1 MPATCDALLPGTPG
15 LVPEDLNQSCFCIT
29 IDQGKLSAALAT
41 ASGEPGLYDQMAA
54 THPHLFSNVPVFL
67 PAASLRAMQS
77 TVAAIE
83 AVAQVPAFRD
93 AVLAWAPEIS
103 QPDPGPVGALM
114 GYDFHLGDDSPKLIE
129 VNTNAGGAFLN
140 ALLARAQSLC
150 CAELVHRPADGLT
163 LGFEAHVLAMFGE
176 EWQRQRGTAPLRR
189 IAIID
194 DAPED
199 QYLYPEFV
207 LARQMLIKAG
217 IDAVICDP
225 RALEYRDAGLFLG
238 NLRIDLVY
246 NRLVDFTLAEPDH
259 AALRRAYLDG
269 AVVLTPN
276 PHNHALLA
284 HKRNLTLL
292 SDPAALGLLGVAP
305 ALIRGLAGIPQ
316 TRMVTPDNADALWQT
331 RRQLFFK
338 PVSGHGGKAVYRGDK
353 LTRSV
358 WADIMA
364 AEYVAQ
370 TIAAPGQ
377 RMIRLDGVPTLR
389 KVDVRLYTYAAQP
402 LLVAARIYQG
412 QTTNFRTP
420 GGGFAPVLIV

>member
-1 MPATCDALLPGTPG
+1 MADAFDMLLPGTPG
-15 LVPEDLNQSCFCIT
+15 LVPADLNQSCFCIT
-29 IDQGKLSAALAT
+29 IDRGQLAMALGVAAGK
-41 ASGEPGLYDQMAA
+41 PGLYDQMAA

-67 PAASLRAMQS
+67 PKASLDAMIN
-77 TVAAIE
+77 TVTAIE
-83 AVAQVPAFRD
+83 AVAQIPAFRD
-93 AVLAWAPEIS
+93 AVMAWAPEIS
-103 QPDPGPVGALM
+103 KVDPGPAGALM
-114 GYDFHLGDDSPKLIE
+114 GYDFHLGDEGPKLIE

-140 ALLARAQSLC
+140 ALLARAQSVC
-150 CAELVHRPADGLT
+150 CAELVHRPEDGLT
-163 LGFEAHVLAMFGE
+163 LGFEAHVLAMFRA
-176 EWQRQRGTAPLRR
+176 EWQRQRDDAPLRR
-189 IAIID
+189 IAIVD
-194 DAPED
+194 DAPEG

-207 LARQMLIKAG
+207 LAQQMLIGAG

-225 RALEYRDAGLFLG
+225 GALKVRDTKLYFGDLQ
-238 NLRIDLVY
+238 IDLVY
-246 NRLVDFTLAEPDH
+246 NRLVDFTLADLGH
-259 AALRRAYLDG
+259 AALRRAYIDG

-292 SDPAALGLLGVAP
+292 SDPVALTRLGVEAAL
-305 ALIRGLAGIPQ
+305 IERLAGIPQ
-316 TRMVTPDNADALWQT
+316 TRMVTPDNADELWQA

-353 LTRSV
+353 LTKSV
-358 WADIMA
+358 WADILA

>member
-1 MPATCDALLPGTPG
+1 MADAFDTLLPGSPG
-15 LVPEDLNQSCFCIT
+15 LVPVDLNQSCFCIT
-29 IDQGKLSAALAT
+29 IDQATLGRALAA
-41 ASGEPGLYDQMAA
+41 ASGNPGLSGQMAA

-67 PAASLRAMQS
+67 PAAALDMMLG
-77 TVAAIE
+77 TVTAIE
-83 AVAQVPAFRD
+83 AVAQIPAFRA

-103 QPDPGPVGALM
+103 QPDPGPAGALM
-114 GYDFHLGDDSPKLIE
+114 GYDFHLADDSPRLIE
-129 VNTNAGGAFLN
+129 INTNAGGAFLN
-140 ALLARAQSLC
+140 ALLARAQSVC
-150 CAELVHRPADGLT
+150 CAELVHRPGDGLT
-163 LGFEAHVLAMFGE
+163 LGFEAQVLAMFRA
-176 EWQRQRGTAPLRR
+176 EWQRQRGDAPLRR
-189 IAIID
+189 IAIVD
-194 DAPED
+194 DAPEG

-207 LARQMLIKAG
+207 LAQQMLIGAG

-225 RALEYRDAGLFLG
+225 GGLEVRDAGLFFGDLQ
-238 NLRIDLVY
+238 IDLVY
-246 NRLVDFTLAEPDH
+246 NRLVDFALAEPGH
-259 AALRRAYLDG
+259 AALRQAYLNG
-269 AVVLTPN
+269 SVVLTPN

-292 SDPAALGLLGVAP
+292 SDPVALGALGVSAT
-305 ALIRGLAGIPQ
+305 LIERLAAIPQ
-316 TRMVTPDNADALWQT
+316 TRMVTPRNAEDLWAA

-358 WADIMA
+358 WADILA
-364 AEYVAQ
+364 ADYVAQ
-370 TIAAPGQ
+370 AIAAPGQ

>member
-1 MPATCDALLPGTPG
+1 MPDAFDALLPGTPG
-15 LVPEDLNQSCFCIT
+15 LVPADLNQDCFCIT
-29 IDQGKLSAALAT
+29 IDRGKLGAALGV
-41 ASGEPGLYDQMAA
+41 ASGQPGLYDQIAA

-67 PAASLRAMQS
+67 PAASLDAMLD

-83 AVAQVPAFRD
+83 AVAQIPAFRD
-93 AVLAWAPEIS
+93 AVLAWAPPIAHRG
-103 QPDPGPVGALM
+103 PGPVGALM
-114 GYDFHLGDDSPKLIE
+114 GYDFHLGEDSPKLIE

-150 CAELVHRPADGLT
+150 CAELVRRPKDGLT
-163 LGFEAHVLAMFGE
+163 LGFEKHVLAMFRT
-176 EWQRQRGTAPLRR
+176 EWRHQRGDAPLRR
-189 IAIID
+189 IAIVD
-194 DAPED
+194 DAPEE

-207 LARQMLIKAG
+207 LAQQMLIRAG

-225 RALEYRDAGLFLG
+225 GALAYRDAGLFLG
-238 NLRIDLVY
+238 ALPIDLVY
-246 NRLVDFTLAEPDH
+246 NRLVDFTLSDPGH
-259 AALRRAYLDG
+259 AALRRAYQDG
-269 AVVLTPN
+269 TVVLTPN

-292 SDPAALGLLGVAP
+292 SDPAALGALGVSA
-305 ALIRGLAGIPQ
+305 ALTRRLAGIPQ
-316 TRMVTPDNADALWQT
+316 TRMVTPQNADELWT
-331 RRQLFFK
+331 ARRQLFFK

-358 WADIMA
+358 WADILA
-364 AEYVAQ
+364 ADYVAQ

-377 RMIRLDGVPTLR
+377 RMIRLDGQPTLR

>member
-1 MPATCDALLPGTPG
+1 MPDAFDALLPGTPG
-15 LVPEDLNQSCFCIT
+15 LVPADLNQSCFCIT
-29 IDQGKLSAALAT
+29 INRKDLGTALGI
-41 ASGEPGLYDQMAA
+41 ASGDADLSVQMAS

-67 PAASLRAMQS
+67 PAAALDVMLD

-83 AVAQVPAFRD
+83 AMAQIPAFRN
-93 AVLAWAPEIS
+93 AVMAWAPPIARH
-103 QPDPGPVGALM
+103 DPGPAGALM
-114 GYDFHLGDDSPKLIE
+114 GYDFHLGEDSPKLIE

-163 LGFEAHVLAMFGE
+163 LGFEAHVLAMFRA
-176 EWQRQRGTAPLRR
+176 EWRRQRRDLPLHR

-194 DAPED
+194 DTPEA

-207 LARQMLIKAG
+207 LAQQMLTRAG
-217 IDAVICDP
+217 IEAVICDP
-225 RALEYRDAGLFLG
+225 GALEYRDAGLFLG
-238 NLRIDLVY
+238 ELPIDLVY
-246 NRLVDFTLAEPDH
+246 NRLVDFALAEPGH
-259 AALRRAYLDG
+259 AALRRAYQDG
-269 AVVLTPN
+269 TVVLTPN

-292 SDPAALGLLGVAP
+292 SDPVALGVLGVDP
-305 ALIRGLAGIPQ
+305 ALIRRLAGIPQ
-316 TRMVTPDNADALWQT
+316 TQMVTPQNADALWSS

-353 LTRSV
+353 LTKSV
-358 WADIMA
+358 WADILA
-364 AEYVAQ
+364 ADYVAQ

-377 RMIRLDGVPTLR
+377 RMIRLDGQPTLR

>member
-1 MPATCDALLPGTPG
+1 MPATCDTLLPGTPG
-15 LVPEDLNQSCFCIT
+15 LVPADLNQSCFCIT
-29 IDQGKLSAALAT
+29 IDQGKLGAALAT
-41 ASGEPGLYDQMAA
+41 AMGDSDLSGQMAA

-67 PAASLRAMQS
+67 PTAALETMQT

-83 AVAQVPAFRD
+83 AVAHIPAFRD
-93 AVLAWAPEIS
+93 AVMAWAPQIS
-103 QPDPGPVGALM
+103 QVDPGPAGTLL
-114 GYDFHLGDDSPKLIE
+114 GYDFHLGDDGPKLIE

-140 ALLARAQSLC
+140 ALLARAQSVC
-150 CAELVHRPADGLT
+150 CAELVHRPEDGLT
-163 LGFEAHVLAMFGE
+163 LGFEAHVLAMFRE
-176 EWQRQRGTAPLRR
+176 EWQRQRGDAPLRR
-189 IAIID
+189 IAIVD
-194 DAPED
+194 DAPEA

-207 LARQMLIKAG
+207 LAQQLLIGAG

-225 RALEYRDAGLFLG
+225 VGLQYRDAGLFFGDLQ
-238 NLRIDLVY
+238 IDLVY
-246 NRLVDFTLAEPDH
+246 NRLVDFALAEPGH
-259 AALRRAYLDG
+259 APLRRAYEDG

-284 HKRNLTLL
+284 HKRNLSLL
-292 SDPAALGLLGVAP
+292 SDPVALAGLGVP
-305 ALIRGLAGIPQ
+305 AAMIGQLAGIPQ
-316 TRMVTPDNADALWQT
+316 TRMVTPQNADELWT
-331 RRQLFFK
+331 SRRQLFFK

-353 LTRSV
+353 LTKSV
-358 WADIMA
+358 WADILA
-364 AEYVAQ
+364 ADYVAQ

-389 KVDVRLYTYAAQP
+389 KVDVRLYTYQAQP

>member
-1 MPATCDALLPGTPG
+1 MSTSCDTVLPGTPG
-15 LVPEDLNQSCFCIT
+15 LVSADLNNGCFCIT
-29 IDQGKLSAALAT
+29 IDQAQLGRALAT
-41 ASGEPGLYDQMAA
+41 ASGNPGLSGQMAL

-67 PAASLRAMQS
+67 PAAALETMQS
-77 TVAAIE
+77 TVETIE
-83 AVAQVPAFRD
+83 AVAQIRTFREN
-93 AVLAWAPEIS
+93 VMAWAPQIAKS
-103 QPDPGPVGALM
+103 DPGPAGALM
-114 GYDFHLGDDSPKLIE
+114 GYDFHLGDDGPKLIE

-163 LGFEAHVLAMFGE
+163 LGFEAHVLAMFGA
-176 EWQRQRGTAPLRR
+176 EWSRQRGDAPLRR
-189 IAIID
+189 IAIVD
-194 DAPED
+194 DAPEA

-207 LARQMLIKAG
+207 LAQQMLIGAG
-217 IDAVICDP
+217 IDTVICDP
-225 RALEYRDAGLFLG
+225 RRLDYRDAGLFLG
-238 NLRIDLVY
+238 DEQIDLVY
-246 NRLVDFTLAEPDH
+246 NRLVDFTLSEPGH
-259 AALRRAYLDG
+259 AALRRAYVDG

-292 SDPAALGLLGVAP
+292 SDPVALTSLGIEP
-305 ALIRGLAGIPQ
+305 SLIARLAGIPR
-316 TRMVTPDNADALWQT
+316 TRMVTPDNADELWQM

-353 LTRSV
+353 LTKSV
-358 WADIMA
+358 WADILA
-364 AEYVAQ
+364 ADYVAQ
-370 TIAAPGQ
+370 IIAAPGQ

-389 KVDVRLYTYAAQP
+389 KVDVRLYTYAAKP

-420 GGGFAPVLIV
+420 GGGFAPVLVV

>member
-1 MPATCDALLPGTPG
+1 MPATCDTLLPGTPG
-15 LVPEDLNQSCFCIT
+15 LVPADLNQSCFCIT
-29 IDQGKLSAALAT
+29 IDQAKLDRALAT
-41 ASGEPGLYDQMAA
+41 GSGNPGLSGQMAA

-67 PAASLRAMQS
+67 PAAALEAMQT

-83 AVAQVPAFRD
+83 AVAQIPAFRD
-93 AVLAWAPEIS
+93 AVMAWAPEIS
-103 QPDPGPVGALM
+103 KVDPGPAGALM
-114 GYDFHLGDDSPKLIE
+114 GYDFHLGDDGPKLIE

-140 ALLARAQSLC
+140 ALLARAQSVC
-150 CAELVHRPADGLT
+150 CAELVHRPEDGLA
-163 LGFEAHVLAMFGE
+163 LGFEAQVLAMFRA
-176 EWQRQRGTAPLRR
+176 EWSRQRGDAPLRR
-189 IAIID
+189 IAIVD
-194 DAPED
+194 DAPEV

-207 LARQMLIKAG
+207 LAQQMIIKAG

-225 RALEYRDAGLFLG
+225 GKLAYRDAGLFLG
-238 NLRIDLVY
+238 DLQIDLVY
-246 NRLVDFTLAEPDH
+246 NRLVDFALAEPGH
-259 AALRRAYLDG
+259 AALRRAYQDG

-292 SDPAALGLLGVAP
+292 SDPVALAGLGVSAAL
-305 ALIRGLAGIPQ
+305 IQRLAGIPQ
-316 TRMVTPDNADALWQT
+316 TRMVTPRNADELWAA

-353 LTRSV
+353 LTKSV
-358 WADIMA
+358 WADILA
-364 AEYVAQ
+364 ADYVAQ

-377 RMIRLDGVPTLR
+377 RMIRLDGVPTVR
-389 KVDVRLYTYAAQP
+389 KVDVRLYTYQAQP

>member
-1 MPATCDALLPGTPG
+1 MSAACDTLLPGAPG
-15 LVPEDLNQSCFCIT
+15 LVPADLNQNCFCIT
-29 IDQGKLSAALAT
+29 IDQAKLNRALAT
-41 ASGEPGLYDQMAA
+41 GSGNLGLSGQMAA
-54 THPHLFSNVPVFL
+54 THPHLFSNAPVFL
-67 PAASLRAMQS
+67 PAAALEAMQ
-77 TVAAIE
+77 TTDAAIE
-83 AVAQVPAFRD
+83 AVAQIPAFRD
-93 AVLAWAPEIS
+93 VVMAWAPEIS
-103 QPDPGPVGALM
+103 QADPGPAGALM
-114 GYDFHLGDDSPKLIE
+114 GYDFHLGDDGPKLIE

-150 CAELVHRPADGLT
+150 CAELVHRPEDGLT
-163 LGFEAHVLAMFGE
+163 LGFEAHVLAMFRA
-176 EWQRQRGTAPLRR
+176 EWQRQRGDAPLRR
-189 IAIID
+189 IAIVD
-194 DAPED
+194 DAPAG

-207 LARQMLIKAG
+207 LAQQMLIGAG

-225 RALEYRDAGLFLG
+225 LGLDYRDAGLFLG
-238 NLRIDLVY
+238 DRQIDLVY
-246 NRLVDFTLAEPDH
+246 NRLVDFALDEPDH
-259 AALRRAYLDG
+259 AALRRAYQD
-269 AVVLTPN
+269 ATVVLTPN

-292 SDPAALGLLGVAP
+292 SDPVALAGLGVSAALIQRLS
-305 ALIRGLAGIPQ
+305 GIPQ
-316 TRMVTPDNADALWQT
+316 TRMVTPRNADELWAA

-353 LTRSV
+353 LTKSV
-358 WADIMA
+358 WADILA
-364 AEYVAQ
+364 ADYVAQ

-389 KVDVRLYTYAAQP
+389 KVDVRLYTYQAQP

>member
-1 MPATCDALLPGTPG
+1 MPEAFDALLPGTPG
-15 LVPEDLNQSCFCIT
+15 LVPADLNQSCFCIT
-29 IDQGKLSAALAT
+29 IDRGNLAT
-41 ASGEPGLYDQMAA
+41 ALGVASGNPGLSDQMAA

-67 PAASLRAMQS
+67 PVAALEAMQN

-83 AVAQVPAFRD
+83 AVAQIPAFRD
-93 AVLAWAPEIS
+93 AVLAWAPEIA
-103 QPDPGPVGALM
+103 QTDPGPAGALM
-114 GYDFHLGDDSPKLIE
+114 GYDFHLSEDSPKLIE

-140 ALLARAQSLC
+140 AMLARAQSLC
-150 CAELVHRPADGLT
+150 CAELVHRPEDGLT
-163 LGFEAHVLAMFGE
+163 LGFEAQALAMFRE
-176 EWQRQRGTAPLRR
+176 EWQSQRAGAPLRR
-189 IAIID
+189 IAITD
-194 DAPED
+194 DAPEA

-207 LARQMLIKAG
+207 LAQQMLIGAG
-217 IDAVICDP
+217 IDAVICNP
-225 RALEYRDAGLFLG
+225 GALEYRDAGLFFGDLQ
-238 NLRIDLVY
+238 IDLVY
-246 NRLVDFTLAEPDH
+246 NRLVDFALADPGH
-259 AALRRAYLDG
+259 AALRRAYQDG

-292 SDPAALGLLGVAP
+292 SDPAALSGLGVEP
-305 ALIRGLAGIPQ
+305 SLTRRLAGIPQ
-316 TRMVTPDNADALWQT
+316 TRMVTPQNADELWT
-331 RRQLFFK
+331 SRRQLFFK

-353 LTRSV
+353 LTKSV
-358 WADIMA
+358 WADILQA
-364 AEYVAQ
+364 DYVAQ

-389 KVDVRLYTYAAQP
+389 KVDVRLYTYKAQA

>member
-1 MPATCDALLPGTPG
+1 MPATCDTLLPGSPG

-29 IDQGKLSAALAT
+29 IDRGHLGKALGV
-41 ASGEPGLYDQMAA
+41 ASGKPGLYDQMAA

-67 PAASLRAMQS
+67 PAAALATMQS

-83 AVAQVPAFRD
+83 AVAQIPAFRD
-93 AVLAWAPEIS
+93 AVMAWAPQIAQS
-103 QPDPGPVGALM
+103 DPGPVGALM
-114 GYDFHLGDDSPKLIE
+114 GYDFHLGDDGPKLIE

-140 ALLARAQSLC
+140 ALLARAQSVC
-150 CAELVHRPADGLT
+150 CAELVHRPEDGLT
-163 LGFEAHVLAMFGE
+163 LGFEAHVLAMFRE
-176 EWQRQRGTAPLRR
+176 EWQRQHGDAPLRR
-189 IAIID
+189 IAIVD
-194 DAPED
+194 DAPEG

-207 LARQMLIKAG
+207 LAQQMLIGAG

-225 RALEYRDAGLFLG
+225 GGLNHRDAGLFLG
-238 NLRIDLVY
+238 EKQIDLVY
-246 NRLVDFTLAEPDH
+246 NRLVDFTLSEPGH
-259 AALRRAYLDG
+259 AALRHAYQDN

-276 PHNHALLA
+276 PYNHALLA

-292 SDPAALGLLGVAP
+292 SDPVALTRLGVEP
-305 ALIRGLAGIPQ
+305 SLIGRLAGIPQ
-316 TRMVTPDNADALWQT
+316 TRRVTPDNADELWQM

-353 LTRSV
+353 LTKSV
-358 WADIMA
+358 WAEIQA
-364 AEYVAQ
+364 ADYVAQ

-389 KVDVRLYTYAAQP
+389 KVDVRLYTYKAQP

-420 GGGFAPVLIV
+420 GGGFAPVLVV

>member
-1 MPATCDALLPGTPG
+1 MPRACDTLLPGSPG

-29 IDQGKLSAALAT
+29 IDQAHLGRALGI
-41 ASGEPGLYDQMAA
+41 ASGNPGLSGQMAA

-67 PAASLRAMQS
+67 PAAALDAMLDC
-77 TVAAIE
+77 VVAIE
-83 AVAQVPAFRD
+83 AVAQIPAFRD
-93 AVLAWAPEIS
+93 AVMAWAPQIA
-103 QPDPGPVGALM
+103 QLDPGPAGALM
-114 GYDFHLGDDSPKLIE
+114 GYDFHLGDDGPKLIE

-140 ALLARAQSLC
+140 AILAQAQSLC
-150 CAELVHRPADGLT
+150 CAELLHRTEDGLT
-163 LGFEAHVLAMFGE
+163 LGFEAQVLSMFRA
-176 EWQRQRGTAPLRR
+176 EWNRQRGDAPLLR
-189 IAIID
+189 IAIVD
-194 DAPED
+194 DAPEA

-207 LARQMLIKAG
+207 LAQQMLIGAG

-225 RALEYRDAGLFLG
+225 GKLEYRDAGLFLG
-238 NLRIDLVY
+238 EKQIDLVY
-246 NRLVDFTLAEPDH
+246 NRLVDFALVEPGH
-259 AALRRAYLDG
+259 AALRRAYVDG
-269 AVVLTPN
+269 TVVLTPN

-292 SDPAALGLLGVAP
+292 SDPDALIRLGIEP
-305 ALIRGLAGIPQ
+305 ALIARLAGIPQ
-316 TRMVTPDNADALWQT
+316 TRMVTPQNAGELWQM
-331 RRQLFFK
+331 RRQVFFK

-358 WADIMA
+358 WADILA
-364 AEYVAQ
+364 ADYVAQ

-420 GGGFAPVLIV
+420 GGGFAPVLVV

>member
-1 MPATCDALLPGTPG
+1 MPALCDTLLPGTPG
-15 LVPEDLNQSCFCIT
+15 LVPADLNQSCFCIT
-29 IDQGKLSAALAT
+29 IDRANLDRALAS
-41 ASGEPGLYDQMAA
+41 ASGNPGLSFQMAA
-54 THPHLFSNVPVFL
+54 SHPHLFSNVPVFL
-67 PAASLRAMQS
+67 PAAALQDMQT
-77 TVAAIE
+77 TVTAIE

-93 AVLAWAPEIS
+93 AVMAWAPEIS
-103 QPDPGPVGALM
+103 RADPGPAGALM
-114 GYDFHLGDDSPKLIE
+114 GYDFHLEDDGPKLIE

-140 ALLARAQSLC
+140 ALLARAQSVC
-150 CAELVHRPADGLT
+150 CADLVHRPEDGLT
-163 LGFEAHVLAMFGE
+163 LGFEARALAMFRE
-176 EWQRQRGTAPLRR
+176 EWQRQRGDAPLRR

-194 DAPED
+194 DAPEA

-207 LARQMLIKAG
+207 LVRQMLIGAG

-225 RALEYRDAGLFLG
+225 IGLEFRDAGLFLG
-238 NLRIDLVY
+238 DLQIDLVY
-246 NRLVDFTLAEPDH
+246 NRLVDFVLAEPGHD
-259 AALRRAYLDG
+259 ALRRAYLDG

-284 HKRNLTLL
+284 YKRNLTLL
-292 SDPAALGLLGVAP
+292 SDPAALAGLGVP
-305 ALIRGLAGIPQ
+305 AALVGGLAGIPQ
-316 TRMVTPDNADALWQT
+316 TRLVTPDNADDLWAV

-338 PVSGHGGKAVYRGDK
+338 PVSGHGGRAVYRGDK
-353 LTRSV
+353 LTKSV
-358 WADIMA
+358 WADILQ

-370 TIAAPGQ
+370 ALVAPGQ

-389 KVDVRLYTYAAQP
+389 KVDVRLYTYQAQT

>member
-1 MPATCDALLPGTPG
+1 MPATCDTLLPGTPG
-15 LVPEDLNQSCFCIT
+15 LVPADLNQSCFCIT
-29 IDQGKLSAALAT
+29 IDQAKLDRALAT
-41 ASGEPGLYDQMAA
+41 GSGNPGLSGQMAA

-67 PAASLRAMQS
+67 PAAALEAMQT

-83 AVAQVPAFRD
+83 AVAQIPAFRD
-93 AVLAWAPEIS
+93 AVMAWAPEIS
-103 QPDPGPVGALM
+103 KVDPGPAGALM
-114 GYDFHLGDDSPKLIE
+114 GYDFHLGDDGPKLIE

-140 ALLARAQSLC
+140 ALLARAQSVC
-150 CAELVHRPADGLT
+150 CAELVHRPEDGLA
-163 LGFEAHVLAMFGE
+163 LGFEAQVLAMFRA
-176 EWQRQRGTAPLRR
+176 EWSRQRGDAPLRR
-189 IAIID
+189 IAIVD
-194 DAPED
+194 DAPEV

-207 LARQMLIKAG
+207 LAQQMIIKAG

-225 RALEYRDAGLFLG
+225 GKLAYRDAGLFLG
-238 NLRIDLVY
+238 DLQIDLVY
-246 NRLVDFTLAEPDH
+246 NRLVDFALAEPGH
-259 AALRRAYLDG
+259 AALRRAYLDSS
-269 AVVLTPN
+269 VVVTPN

-292 SDPAALGLLGVAP
+292 SDPVALAGLGVAP
-305 ALIRGLAGIPQ
+305 SLIARLSGIPQ
-316 TRMVTPDNADALWQT
+316 TRMVTPRNADELWSA

-353 LTRSV
+353 LTKSV
-358 WADIMA
+358 WADILG

-389 KVDVRLYTYAAQP
+389 KVDVRLYTYKAQP

>member
-1 MPATCDALLPGTPG
+1 MADAFDTLLPGTPG
-15 LVPEDLNQSCFCIT
+15 LVPADLNQSCFCIT
-29 IDQGKLSAALAT
+29 IDRGNLGRALAT
-41 ASGEPGLYDQMAA
+41 ASGNPGLSDQMTA

-67 PAASLRAMQS
+67 PATSLDAMLD

-83 AVAQVPAFRD
+83 EVAQIPAFRD
-93 AVLAWAPEIS
+93 AVLAWAPPIAH
-103 QPDPGPVGALM
+103 PDPGPVGALM
-114 GYDFHLGDDSPKLIE
+114 GYDFHLGEGSPKLIE

-163 LGFEAHVLAMFGE
+163 LGFEAHVLAMFRE
-176 EWQRQRGTAPLRR
+176 EWQRQRGNAPLRR
-189 IAIID
+189 IAIVD
-194 DAPED
+194 DAPEE

-207 LARQMLIKAG
+207 LAQQMLTHAG
-217 IDAVICDP
+217 IEAVICDP
-225 RALEYRDAGLFLG
+225 GDLEYRDAGLFLG
-238 NLRIDLVY
+238 ELPIDLVY
-246 NRLVDFTLAEPDH
+246 NRLVDFALAEPGH
-259 AALRRAYLDG
+259 AALRRAYQEG
-269 AVVLTPN
+269 AVVVTPN
-276 PHNHALLA
+276 PYNHALLA

-292 SDPAALGLLGVAP
+292 SDPMVLAEIGIPAALLSRLS
-305 ALIRGLAGIPQ
+305 GIPP
-316 TRMVTPDNADALWQT
+316 TRMVTPQNADELWIA

-353 LTRSV
+353 LTKSV
-358 WADIMA
+358 WADILR

-420 GGGFAPVLIV
+420 GGGFAPVLVV